1 MPLYCDVSLPV
12 PLDTPFTYLLP
23 PALEAS
29 AQPGCR
35 VIVPFGARKL
45 TGVILECHDRQP
57 TAEARAVLRLVDE
70 EPTLSR
76 ELLDLGRWIAD
87 YYRAP
92 LGETLRVM
100 LPPAIDVRRVRLVSL
115 TPAGQ
120 EAARQYSMFAEADD
134 PVAEI
139 LRALERRPLA
149 ESYLKKKLPLAAGV
163 IRGLE
168 RKGLI
173 RIDRQERLRDP
184 LRAHNGRLIVE
195 SIPHR
200 DFPRKVSKIEKR
212 LLDFLAAHPGPHEVE
227 ALEADVQGFEA
238 AARRLAKAGILRL
251 WKEPGEELAPA
262 EPAPKPELSAG
273 QRAALEA
280 VAGSIRA
287 NKFQTFLLHGVTGS
301 GKTEVY
307 LHAIETALELGKSAL
322 LLVPEISLTPAAA
335 ALFHRRFG
343 EQAAILH
350 SAFGAAE
357 RAAQWARIR
366 SGAARVVVGTRSAVF
381 APLQNLGLVVVDE
394 EHDASY
400 KQEETPRYHGRD
412 VAIVRGE
419 RAGATVVLG
428 SATPCLESRYNAAR
442 GKYAL
447 IELQERI
454 EKRPLPEVDLIDMR
468 LEFIE
473 TRQQRLF
480 SRCLLDAIEA
490 RLAAGEQ
497 VMILLNRRGYSSF
510 VACRSCGERIEC
522 QNCSVTLTY
531 HRREQRLLCHYCD
544 YAERPP
550 AACPKCGSEYLYF
563 LGSGSEKVEQTLHE
577 AFPRA
582 RIARLDRDTARGG
595 RRYESI
601 LGGFREGSF
610 DILVGT
616 QMIAKGHD
624 IPNVT
629 LVGIVS
635 ADIGLGLP
643 DFRAAERTFQLLTQ
657 VAGRAGR
664 GELPGRVLIQ
674 TLNPDHYVIQFAKA
688 HDYQGFYEKELNF
701 RRFLHYP
708 PFAALANILVRSAK
722 LEEALKLSGMLGEY
736 LKNSPKTVRV
746 LGPAAAAMVK
756 LKAEYRYQFLLKA
769 SSRRDLGQ
777 LLQGARRF
785 AEEQK
790 WPATALVI
798 DVDPMSLM

>member
-12 PLDTPFTYLLP
+12 PLDASFTYLLP
-23 PALEAS
+23 PALQAS

-45 TGVILECHDRQP
+45 TGVILECHDRRP
-57 TAEARAVLRLVDE
+57 TAEARAVLRLVDQ
-70 EPTLSR
+70 EPALSR

-87 YYRAP
+87 YYCAP

-100 LPPAIDVRRVRLVSL
+100 LPPAMDVRRVRLVSL
-115 TPAGQ
+115 TPAGE

-134 PVAEI
+134 PVAQI

-173 RIDRQERLRDP
+173 HIDRQERLRDP
-184 LRAHNGRLIVE
+184 LRVSDGRLMVE
-195 SIPHR
+195 RIPYA
-200 DFPRKVSKIEKR
+200 DLPRRISRIEKR
-212 LLDFLAAHPGPHEVE
+212 LLDFFAAHPGPHEVE
-227 ALEADVQGFEA
+227 ALEADVHGFEA
-238 AARRLAKAGILRL
+238 AARRLGKAGVLRL
-251 WKEPGEELAPA
+251 WKEPEEEPAPA

-273 QRAALEA
+273 QRGALEA
-280 VAGSIRA
+280 VAESLRA
-287 NKFQTFLLHGVTGS
+287 TRFQTFLLHGVTGS

-307 LHAIETALELGKSAL
+307 LHAIETALALGKSAL

-335 ALFHRRFG
+335 GLFHRRFG

-357 RAAQWARIR
+357 RAAQWRRIR

-442 GKYAL
+442 GKYVL
-447 IELQERI
+447 IELKERI

-473 TRQQRLF
+473 TRQQRLL
-480 SRCLLDAIEA
+480 SRCMLEAIEA

-544 YAERPP
+544 YAEPPP
-550 AACPKCGSEYLYF
+550 AACPKCGSEYIYF

-643 DFRAAERTFQLLTQ
+643 DFRAAERTFQLLAQ

-664 GELPGRVLIQ
+664 GDLPGRVLIQ
-674 TLNPDHYVIQFAKA
+674 TLNPDHYAIQFAKT
-688 HDYQGFYEKELNF
+688 HDYYGFYEKELNF

-722 LEEALKLSGMLGEY
+722 LEEALKLSGMLAEY
-736 LKNSPKTVRV
+736 LKNPPKTVRV
-746 LGPAAAAMVK
+746 LGPAAAPMVK

-777 LLQGARRF
+777 LLHGARRF
-785 AEEQK
+785 AEDHK